1 MMRKIICRYLL
12 LLTGFLSILLGLLG
26 IVLPL
31 LPTTP
36 FFILALAC
44 FARSSSAFHQ
54 KLLTLPYIGD
64 SLTDWEQHRKIDKR
78 RKPQIYLTI
87 TATFFISIVLLHER
101 LLLQLLLLLI
111 MLILLLFIRGIA
123 EK

>member
-1 MMRKIICRYLL
+1 MAKIIYRYLL
-12 LLTGFLSILLGLLG
+12 LFIGCLSILLGLLG

-44 FARSSSAFHQ
+44 FARSSSVFHQ

-64 SLTDWEQHRKIDKR
+64 SLTDWEKHRKIDKR

-87 TATFFISIVLLHER
+87 IATFFISILILHDR
-101 LLLQLLLLLI
+101 LFLQLFLLLI
-111 MLILLLFIRGIA
+111 MFILLLFIRAIA